1 MSQDF
6 KQPVLLSLEGG
17 NAQPLSVR
25 AKALVFSDPISA
37 TLLEYIE
44 RIAPSEAPV
53 LIGGETGT
61 GKELVARHIHLLSGR
76 KGPFLAVN
84 CGAIS
89 DQLAESE
96 LFGHEAGAFTGAVG
110 KREGWFEAANE
121 GTLFLDEIGDLPL
134 PLQVKLL
141 RVLQEKEVVR
151 IGSRKSIPVNVRL
164 VVATNVDLDYAVS
177 AGHFRRDLLY
187 RINIA
192 HVKLPPLR
200 ERPGDIM
207 PLAEHFLKTYATKMG
222 HRLPQFSSAAIEL
235 LLHYSWPGNIREL
248 ENVVHFALL
257 VASGEKIEPS
267 HLKVTGG
274 WNTGNNF
281 QQVPQPVHAS
291 QFVQPFAQQSPQ
303 MTHNT
308 GSYNSG
314 NNTAN
319 ANATGA
325 NGFGA
330 NGFGNPPTNAQG
342 GSDGDDP
349 MTAITKQ
356 LRRLFNEQGNGNHFD
371 SLERLIVHEAFAHV
385 RSNQV
390 HASALLGISRNVM
403 RTLLKRHGLLVESG
417 YAKGSD
423 ASLTDD
429 EPVLSTLDASLAS

>member
-1 MSQDF
+1 MIQEN

-96 LFGHEAGAFTGAVG
+96 LFGHEAGSFTGAVG

-192 HVKLPPLR
+192 QVKLPPLR
-200 ERPGDIM
+200 ERPGDIL
-207 PLAEHFLKTYATKMG
+207 PLAEHFLKTYSQRMG
-222 HRLPQFSSAAIEL
+222 HRQPQFSAGAIEL
-235 LLHYSWPGNIREL
+235 LLTYSWPGNIREL

-257 VASGEKIEPS
+257 VSSGEKIEPA

-274 WNTGNNF
+274 WNTGSNH
-281 QQVPQPVHAS
+281 QHVAQPAH
-291 QFVQPFAQQSPQ
+291 QSL
-303 MTHNT
+303 
-308 GSYNSG
+308 S
-314 NNTAN
+314 
-319 ANATGA
+319 GA
-325 NGFGA
+325 NPQT
-330 NGFGNPPTNAQG
+330 NTFGNPGFAAQP
-342 GSDGDDP
+342 GSVNGFDNGSGNGDDP
-349 MTAITKQ
+349 MTAIAKQ
-356 LRRLFNEQGNGNHFD
+356 LRRLFIEQGDSNHFD
-371 SLERLIVHEAFAHV
+371 KLESLIVHEAFAHV

-390 HASALLGISRNVM
+390 HGAALLGISRNVM
-403 RTLLKRHGLLVESG
+403 RTLLKRHGLLNDTFSRHED
-417 YAKGSD
+417 AEGSNHH
-423 ASLTDD
+423 L
-429 EPVLSTLDASLAS
+429 LLANTQIAG

>member
-1 MSQDF
+1 VSQEL

-151 IGSRKSIPVNVRL
+151 IGSRKSISVNVRL
-164 VVATNVDLDYAVS
+164 VAATNVDLDYAVS

-200 ERPGDIM
+200 ERPGDII
-207 PLAEHFLKTYATKMG
+207 PLAEHFLKTYAQKMG
-222 HRLPQFSSAAIEL
+222 HRLPQFSPAAIEL

-257 VASGEKIEPS
+257 VASGEKIEPT

-274 WNTGNNF
+274 WNTGNHF
-281 QQVPQPVHAS
+281 QQIPQPVHAP
-291 QFVQPFAQQSPQ
+291 QIAITPHAAQQHGGYSLP
-303 MTHNT
+303 HT
-308 GSYNSG
+308 GHHSNGYGQPPAQTNGSG
-314 NNTAN
+314 
-319 ANATGA
+319 
-325 NGFGA
+325 
-330 NGFGNPPTNAQG
+330 
-342 GSDGDDP
+342 DGDDP
-349 MTAITKQ
+349 MAAIAKQ
-356 LRRLFNEQGNGNHFD
+356 LRRLFSEQGNGNHFD
-371 SLERLIVHEAFAHV
+371 NLESLIVHEAFAHV

-403 RTLLKRHGLLVESG
+403 RTLLKRHGLLADNGYKQDESTPFDQD
-417 YAKGSD
+417 SP
-423 ASLTDD
+423 LT
-429 EPVLSTLDASLAS
+429 SLDASLAR

>member
-1 MSQDF
+1 MSQEH

-25 AKALVFSDPISA
+25 AKALVFSDPVSA

-96 LFGHEAGAFTGAVG
+96 LFGHEAGSFTGAVG

-164 VVATNVDLDYAVS
+164 VAATNVDLDYAVS

-200 ERPGDIM
+200 ERPGDVM
-207 PLAEHFLKTYATKMG
+207 PLAEHFLKIYAQKMG

-235 LLHYSWPGNIREL
+235 LLHYTWPGNIREL

-257 VASGEKIEPS
+257 VASGEKIEPA

-281 QQVPQPVHAS
+281 QQVPQPVHAPLTQLSTPAAQNNVYASQYAPQHPSTYSQPGS
-291 QFVQPFAQQSPQ
+291 QFPHP
-303 MTHNT
+303 NN
-308 GSYNSG
+308 GSG
-314 NNTAN
+314 
-319 ANATGA
+319 
-325 NGFGA
+325 
-330 NGFGNPPTNAQG
+330 
-342 GSDGDDP
+342 DGDDP
-349 MTAITKQ
+349 MTVIAKQ
-356 LRRLFNEQGNGNHFD
+356 LRRLFTEQGNGNHFD
-371 SLERLIVHEAFAHV
+371 NLESLIVHEAFNHV

-403 RTLLKRHGLLVESG
+403 RTLLKRHGLLIDNGYKSSDGDTYDKDSSTSG
-417 YAKGSD
+417 
-423 ASLTDD
+423 
-429 EPVLSTLDASLAS
+429 LDASLAS

>member
-1 MSQDF
+1 MSQEL

-164 VVATNVDLDYAVS
+164 VAATNVDLDYAVS

-200 ERPGDIM
+200 ERPGDVM
-207 PLAEHFLKTYATKMG
+207 PLAEHFLKTYAQKMG
-222 HRLPQFSSAAIEL
+222 HRLPQFSPQAVEL
-235 LLHYSWPGNIREL
+235 LLHYGWPGNIREL

-257 VASGEKIEPS
+257 VASGDKIEAS

-274 WNTGNNF
+274 WNTGSNF
-281 QQVPQPVHAS
+281 QQVAQPVHAP
-291 QFVQPFAQQSPQ
+291 QFAHQPPQGINTSP
-303 MTHNT
+303 
-308 GSYNSG
+308 YSG
-314 NNTAN
+314 GNYS
-319 ANATGA
+319 
-325 NGFGA
+325 
-330 NGFGNPPTNAQG
+330 NGFGNHAANSNGT
-342 GSDGDDP
+342 GSGDSDDP
-349 MTAITKQ
+349 MTAIAKQ
-356 LRRLFNEQGNGNHFD
+356 LRRLFSEQGNGNHFD
-371 SLERLIVHEAFAHV
+371 NLESLIVHEAFSHV

-403 RTLLKRHGLLVESG
+403 RTLLKRHGLLVDSGFSKNIDHHALDNEQDLSSLES
-417 YAKGSD
+417 SF
-423 ASLTDD
+423 AS
-429 EPVLSTLDASLAS
+429 

>member
-1 MSQDF
+1 VIQEN

-44 RIAPSEAPV
+44 RIAPSDAPV

-96 LFGHEAGAFTGAVG
+96 LFGHEAGSFTGAVG

-192 HVKLPPLR
+192 QVKLPPLR
-200 ERPGDIM
+200 ERPGDVL
-207 PLAEHFLKTYATKMG
+207 PLAEHFLKTYSQRMG
-222 HRLPQFSSAAIEL
+222 YRQPQFSAGAVEL
-235 LLHYSWPGNIREL
+235 LLTYSWPGNIREL

-257 VASGEKIEPS
+257 VSSGDKIEPA

-274 WNTGNNF
+274 WNTGTQH
-281 QQVPQPVHAS
+281 QQVPQPVHQPLHSANNQAHS
-291 QFVQPFAQQSPQ
+291 FNHSGLGVQQ
-303 MTHNT
+303 
-308 GSYNSG
+308 GSLNGSDHHLGNGSG
-314 NNTAN
+314 NNDN
-319 ANATGA
+319 
-325 NGFGA
+325 
-330 NGFGNPPTNAQG
+330 
-342 GSDGDDP
+342 P
-349 MTAITKQ
+349 MTAIAKQ
-356 LRRLFNEQGNGNHFD
+356 LRRLFTEQGDSDHFD
-371 SLERLIVHEAFAHV
+371 KLESLIVHEAFAHV

-390 HASALLGISRNVM
+390 HGAALLGISRNVM
-403 RTLLKRHGLLVESG
+403 RTLLKRHGLLADTGFTRVDG
-417 YAKGSD
+417 HSD
-423 ASLTDD
+423 QED
-429 EPVLSTLDASLAS
+429 ELQNLNTSFAG

>member
-1 MSQDF
+1 VTDSS
-6 KQPVLLSLEGG
+6 KQPVVLSLEGG

-37 TLLEYIE
+37 DLLEYIE
-44 RIAPSEAPV
+44 RISPSEAPV

-89 DQLAESE
+89 DHLAESE
-96 LFGHEAGAFTGAVG
+96 LFGHEAGSFTGAVG
-110 KREGWFEAANE
+110 KREGWFEAANG

-151 IGSRKSIPVNVRL
+151 IGSRKSIPVDVRL
-164 VVATNVDLDYAVS
+164 VAATNVDLDYAVN

-200 ERPGDIM
+200 DRPGDIL
-207 PLAEHFLKTYATKMG
+207 PLAEYFLKTYSQRMG
-222 HRLPQFSSAAIEL
+222 AKQPQFSPEAIDL
-235 LLHYSWPGNIREL
+235 LLNYSWPGNIREL

-257 VASGEKIEPS
+257 VASSNIIDAS

-274 WNTGNNF
+274 WDTG
-281 QQVPQPVHAS
+281 VTRS
-291 QFVQPFAQQSPQ
+291 AQQPLPVNQGAQNVSSFQ
-303 MTHNT
+303 STQSAQNT
-308 GSYNSG
+308 QGVAAPS
-314 NNTAN
+314 N
-319 ANATGA
+319 AK
-325 NGFGA
+325 
-330 NGFGNPPTNAQG
+330 
-342 GSDGDDP
+342 DDP
-349 MTAITKQ
+349 LAVIALQ
-356 LRRLFNEQGNGNHFD
+356 LRRLFTEYGDGSHFEA
-371 SLERLIVHEAFAHV
+371 LESLIVHQAFAYV

-390 HASALLGISRNVM
+390 HGAALLGISRNVM
-403 RTLLKRHGLLVESG
+403 RTLLKRHGLLSDNG
-417 YAKGSD
+417 YSR
-423 ASLTDD
+423 SDD
-429 EPVLSTLDASLAS
+429 ESHLDVHENELQAG

>member
-1 MSQDF
+1 MPETS
-6 KQPVLLSLEGG
+6 KQPVVLSLEGG

-37 TLLEYIE
+37 DLLEYIE
-44 RIAPSEAPV
+44 RISPSEAPV

-89 DQLAESE
+89 DHLAESE
-96 LFGHEAGAFTGAVG
+96 LFGHEAGSFTGAVG
-110 KREGWFEAANE
+110 KREGWFEAANG

-151 IGSRKSIPVNVRL
+151 IGSRKSIPVDVRL
-164 VVATNVDLDYAVS
+164 VAATNVDLDYAVN

-200 ERPGDIM
+200 DRPGDIL
-207 PLAEHFLKTYATKMG
+207 PLAEYFLKSYSQRMG
-222 HRLPQFSSAAIEL
+222 SKQTQFSAEAVDL
-235 LLHYSWPGNIREL
+235 LLGYSWPGNIREL

-257 VASGEKIEPS
+257 VASSNTIDAS

-274 WNTGNNF
+274 WDTGTARSNSQSLPNVNVIS
-281 QQVPQPVHAS
+281 QNASPPQPAS
-291 QFVQPFAQQSPQ
+291 LVV
-303 MTHNT
+303 
-308 GSYNSG
+308 
-314 NNTAN
+314 NNTK
-319 ANATGA
+319 
-325 NGFGA
+325 
-330 NGFGNPPTNAQG
+330 
-342 GSDGDDP
+342 DDP
-349 MTAITKQ
+349 LSIIALQ
-356 LRRLFNEQGNGNHFD
+356 LRRLFTEYGDGPHFEA
-371 SLERLIVHEAFAHV
+371 LESLIVHQAFSYV

-390 HASALLGISRNVM
+390 HGAALLGISRNVM
-403 RTLLKRHGLLVESG
+403 RTLLKRHGLL
-417 YAKGSD
+417 SD
-423 ASLTDD
+423 SNYGRISEDD
-429 EPVLSTLDASLAS
+429 GHLDSHINELQAG

>member
-1 MSQDF
+1 MIQEN

-44 RIAPSEAPV
+44 RIAPSDAPV

-96 LFGHEAGAFTGAVG
+96 LFGHEAGSFTGAVG

-192 HVKLPPLR
+192 QVKLPPLR
-200 ERPGDIM
+200 ERPGDIL
-207 PLAEHFLKTYATKMG
+207 PLAEHFLKTYSQRMG
-222 HRLPQFSSAAIEL
+222 YRQPQFSTGAIEL
-235 LLHYSWPGNIREL
+235 LLTYSWPGNIREL

-257 VASGEKIEPS
+257 VSSGDKIEPA

-274 WNTGNNF
+274 WNTGASH
-281 QQVPQPVHAS
+281 QQIPQPVH
-291 QFVQPFAQQSPQ
+291 QPL
-303 MTHNT
+303 H
-308 GSYNSG
+308 
-314 NNTAN
+314 N
-319 ANATGA
+319 ANLQSHSFS
-325 NGFGA
+325 NPGFGA
-330 NGFGNPPTNAQG
+330 QPGSLN
-342 GSDGDDP
+342 GSDHGSGSGDDP
-349 MTAITKQ
+349 MTAIAKQ
-356 LRRLFNEQGNGNHFD
+356 LRRLFTEQGDSDHFD
-371 SLERLIVHEAFAHV
+371 KLESLIVHEAFAHV

-390 HASALLGISRNVM
+390 HGAALLGISRNVM
-403 RTLLKRHGLLVESG
+403 RTLLKRHGLLADTGFSRNNDGHERE
-417 YAKGSD
+417 
-423 ASLTDD
+423 D
-429 EPVLSTLDASLAS
+429 EIRNLDASFAG

>member
-1 MSQDF
+1 VSDST
-6 KQPVLLSLEGG
+6 KQPVVLSLEGG

-37 TLLEYIE
+37 ELLKYIE
-44 RIAPSEAPV
+44 RISPSEAPV

-89 DQLAESE
+89 DHLAESE
-96 LFGHEAGAFTGAVG
+96 LFGHEAGSFTGAAG
-110 KREGWFEAANE
+110 KREGWFEAANG

-151 IGSRKSIPVNVRL
+151 IGSRKSIAVDVRL
-164 VVATNVDLDYAVS
+164 VAATNVDLDYAVS

-200 ERPGDIM
+200 DRPGDVL
-207 PLAEHFLKTYATKMG
+207 PLAEYFLKNYSQRMG
-222 HRLPQFSSAAIEL
+222 QKRPQFSPEAVDL

-257 VASGEKIEPS
+257 VASSDTIDAS

-274 WNTGNNF
+274 WETGVPRSSQPIPNVNVNTQVAG
-281 QQVPQPVHAS
+281 VPQAIRPYA
-291 QFVQPFAQQSPQ
+291 
-303 MTHNT
+303 
-308 GSYNSG
+308 
-314 NNTAN
+314 NNT
-319 ANATGA
+319 
-325 NGFGA
+325 
-330 NGFGNPPTNAQG
+330 Q
-342 GSDGDDP
+342 DDP
-349 MTAITKQ
+349 MSIIALQ
-356 LRRLFNEQGNGNHFD
+356 LRRLFSEQGDGPHFEG
-371 SLERLIVHEAFAHV
+371 LERLIVHQAFAQV

-390 HASALLGISRNVM
+390 HGAALLGISRNVM
-403 RTLLKRHGLLVESG
+403 RTLLKRHGLL
-417 YAKGSD
+417 SD
-423 ASLTDD
+423 SQYTRTGNY
-429 EPVLSTLDASLAS
+429 ENHLDAQLGELQAG

>member
-1 MSQDF
+1 MPDS
-6 KQPVLLSLEGG
+6 KQPVVLSLEGG

-37 TLLEYIE
+37 DLLEYIE
-44 RIAPSEAPV
+44 RISPSEAPV

-89 DQLAESE
+89 DHLAESE
-96 LFGHEAGAFTGAVG
+96 LFGHEAGSFTGAVG
-110 KREGWFEAANE
+110 KREGWFEAANG

-151 IGSRKSIPVNVRL
+151 IGSRKPISVDVRL
-164 VVATNVDLDYAVS
+164 VAATNVDLDYAVN

-200 ERPGDIM
+200 DRPGDIL
-207 PLAEHFLKTYATKMG
+207 PLAEYFLKSYSARMG
-222 HRLPQFSSAAIEL
+222 HKQSEFSAEAIDL

-257 VASGEKIEPS
+257 VAGTNVIDAS

-274 WNTGNNF
+274 WD
-281 QQVPQPVHAS
+281 
-291 QFVQPFAQQSPQ
+291 
-303 MTHNT
+303 T
-308 GSYNSG
+308 GSSRTSSQPIHNINKYPQQNGSVSPV
-314 NNTAN
+314 NLVPNTA
-319 ANATGA
+319 
-325 NGFGA
+325 
-330 NGFGNPPTNAQG
+330 Q
-342 GSDGDDP
+342 DDP
-349 MTAITKQ
+349 LHIIGQQ
-356 LRRLFNEQGNGNHFD
+356 LRRLFTEYGDGPHFEK
-371 SLERLIVHEAFAHV
+371 LESLIVHQAFAYV

-390 HASALLGISRNVM
+390 HGAALLGISRNVM
-403 RTLLKRHGLLVESG
+403 RTLLKRHGLL
-417 YAKGSD
+417 SD
-423 ASLTDD
+423 NYHGRANDD
-429 EPVLSTLDASLAS
+429 EAEDFVTELQVG